1 MLKVKRLKNIYT
13 IQTVNIEKLI
23 NPIWLLNKVQFKALP
38 EIEKWAFYKIK
49 VALNKEDS
57 KPAWKCTS
65 YSVKTMREKLADPK
79 GDTEQSKITV
89 GHNNTHSVVT
99 NKMTWNH

>member
-1 MLKVKRLKNIYT
+1 
-13 IQTVNIEKLI
+13 
-23 NPIWLLNKVQFKALP
+23 
-38 EIEKWAFYKIK
+38 
-49 VALNKEDS
+49 
-57 KPAWKCTS
+57 
-65 YSVKTMREKLADPK
+65 MREKLADPK